1 MSIAWLLL
9 PEFLL
14 IGCGWALCRYTALN
28 RSIWDG
34 VEKLVYYLLFPTLLF
49 TAALRS
55 PLKLTEDFLLVVAAV
70 AVSGL
75 GVLLAYALGLW
86 PAVDKRHY
94 ASGAQV
100 AFRFN
105 SYVALA
111 VAERLAGPVGV
122 ASAALMISVC
132 VPLVNLAAVWPLAR
146 ASGTGFG
153 REVLRNPLILATV
166 AGLTGNV
173 VGLVLPEVVQSV
185 LSRMGS
191 AALPLGLM
199 AVGAGL
205 RLGTLG
211 TSRGL
216 SLALLGIRH
225 LVLPAAGLALGWA
238 LGLSPTAYAL
248 LVVFAAM
255 PSASSAYVLA
265 VRLGGDGAYVAGLV
279 SISTLLAM
287 AVLPACLAL
296 MQTLIG

>member
-55 PLKLTEDFLLVVAAV
+55 PLRLSEDALLVAAAV
-70 AVSGL
+70 GVCGL
-75 GVLLAYALGLW
+75 GVVLAFSLALW
-86 PAVDKRHY
+86 PGVDRRHY

-111 VAERLAGPVGV
+111 VAERLAGPAGL

-146 ASGTGFG
+146 ASGAGFG

-166 AGLTGNV
+166 AGLMGNV
-173 VGLVLPEVVQSV
+173 AGLGLPEVVQSV

-216 SLALLGIRH
+216 SMALLGIRH

-296 MQTLIG
+296 MQALVG

>member
-49 TAALRS
+49 TSALRS
-55 PLKLTEDFLLVVAAV
+55 PLKLTEDFLLVMAAV

-75 GVLLAYALGLW
+75 GVALAYALGLW

>member
-1 MSIAWLLL
+1 
-9 PEFLL
+9 
-14 IGCGWALCRYTALN
+14 
-28 RSIWDG
+28 
-34 VEKLVYYLLFPTLLF
+34 
-49 TAALRS
+49 
-55 PLKLTEDFLLVVAAV
+55 
-70 AVSGL
+70 
-75 GVLLAYALGLW
+75 
-86 PAVDKRHY
+86 VDKRHY

-211 TSRGL
+211 TSRSL